1 MPRSWRFIVGLGV
14 AASLT
19 PAIALAFGVDPRVER
34 TVADGYLEGSQ
45 QPVACNTA
53 GCLAVWS
60 VFSADHM
67 RTVAIR
73 AARIGPTGALLE
85 PSTVTLS
92 EGSTSRYSPSVATD
106 GTNFFVV
113 WVLEG
118 TGVVGARVSG
128 SGALLDAGGV
138 VLAPPATGSQQNPTV
153 AWNGHDYLA
162 AWQEAPAG
170 VSAIRGTRVSAGGVV
185 RDPTGLAIGPLTA
198 STRRMPTV
206 VGVGD
211 GFVVAWEDAR
221 VMPYGDL
228 YLARVAADGTVRDPA
243 GVHPFT
249 AFHTRTSPALSSDG
263 SRALLVWQDGDGGP
277 NGVQSALLGAD
288 GLAGAVSV
296 LGTTPGRPS
305 AAFDGSHH
313 LVAWARSSVV
323 HHALLSPA
331 GVPVA
336 PGDHTLGAGAFE
348 PPFLASGGAGFQG
361 VVQGGG
367 TPGVLGFRVSADG
380 ATTTPPSPIT
390 YQANAQTDPR
400 VASDGTDF
408 LVTWSDRRN
417 VLAARVSA
425 AGAVRDAP
433 PLTLASSARQGRVAH
448 DGTAWLVTWV
458 RTDTGGVGA
467 ARVPSSG
474 AATTLAAAG
483 TFIPADTLGPGRG
496 YAMIGGIEVSMG
508 AQHGA
513 RLQRLPL
520 PSLTP
525 AVAVVVDGRGATLTS
540 PPSVG
545 FDGTN
550 HLAAWQ
556 AGGVDPPYCATVDA
570 IRVTPDGD
578 RLDPGPLHLSP
589 CYPTDGLMVPSV
601 AFDGSRYLVVWHARG
616 ASGADV
622 FGARV
627 SRGGELLDASPLVL
641 SAAAGDQR
649 NPAVVFDGA
658 RFAVVW
664 EDGRAGNRDLYGTR
678 VLPDGSVL
686 DPSGAP
692 IAATLADESS
702 PQLAVNAAGRV
713 LLAYVHADPSLGVDR
728 VEATFAGFE
737 GAADAGVTDA
747 GVTDVG
753 SLSDAAVLDV
763 GFDAGPAD
771 AGTLPDAAVADV
783 GLDAGPADA
792 GAPAETSGGLCAVR
806 AGSVGRGGHG
816 VLGLAALA
824 AVLGR
829 RRRRGRR

>member
-1 MPRSWRFIVGLGV
+1 MPRSWRFVVGLGA

-19 PAIALAFGVDPRVER
+19 PALAMAFGVDPRIER
-34 TVADGYLEGSQ
+34 TVADGYLAGSQ
-45 QPVACNTA
+45 QPVACNAA

-60 VFSADHM
+60 VPSADRM
-67 RTVAIR
+67 RNVAIR

-106 GTNFFVV
+106 CTNFFVV

-128 SGALLDAGGV
+128 SGAVLDAGGV

-162 AWQEAPAG
+162 AWQEAPAA
-170 VSAIRGTRVSAGGVV
+170 VSAIRGTRVSAAGVV
-185 RDPTGLAIGPLTA
+185 RDPAGLAIGPLSA

-206 VGVGD
+206 AGVGD

-243 GVHPFT
+243 GLHPFT
-249 AFHTRTSPALSSDG
+249 TFHTRTTPALSSDG
-263 SRALLVWQDGDGGP
+263 ARALLVWQDGDGGY

-288 GLAGAVSV
+288 GLAGAVSA
-296 LGTTPGRPS
+296 LGTTYGRPS

-323 HHALLSPA
+323 HLALLSPA
-331 GVPVA
+331 GVVVA
-336 PGDHTLGAGAFE
+336 PVDRTLGTGAFG

-367 TPGVLGFRVSADG
+367 TPGVLAFRVSAEG
-380 ATTTPPSPIT
+380 TTATPPSPIS
-390 YQANAQTDPR
+390 YLPNAQTDPR
-400 VASDGTDF
+400 AASDGTDF

-425 AGAVRDAP
+425 AGVLRDAP
-433 PLTLASSARQGRVAH
+433 PLTLANSALGGRAAH
-448 DGTAWLVTWV
+448 DGTSWLVTWT

-496 YAMIGGIEVSMG
+496 YAMIGGVEVSIG
-508 AQHGA
+508 AQHSA
-513 RLQRLPL
+513 RLQRLPV

-525 AVAVVVDGRGATLTS
+525 AAAVVVDGRGATLTG
-540 PPSVG
+540 PPAVG

-556 AGGVDPPYCATVDA
+556 AGGVEPPYCATVDA

-589 CYPTDGLMVPSV
+589 CYPTDGLIVPSV

-641 SAAAGDQR
+641 SSAAGEQR
-649 NPAVVFDGA
+649 NPSVVFDGV

-692 IAATLADESS
+692 VAATPSDESS

-713 LLAYVHADPSLGVDR
+713 LLAYVHADPSLGVER
-728 VEATFAGFE
+728 VEATFAAFE

-747 GVTDVG
+747 GTLADAGVTDAGVADAG
-753 SLSDAAVLDV
+753 ALADAAVVDI
-763 GFDAGPAD
+763 GF
-771 AGTLPDAAVADV
+771 
-783 GLDAGPADA
+783 DAGPADA
-792 GAPAETSGGLCAVR
+792 GAPAESSGGLCAVR
-806 AGSVGRGGHG
+806 PGSVGGGG
-816 VLGLAALA
+816 PGALGLAALA
-824 AVLGR
+824 AILGR
-829 RRRRGRR
+829 RRRSGRAVASPRR